1 MKVIFL
7 DVDGV
12 LNCGSSQARCEGFI
26 GIDNDKVKRLRTIVE
41 RTDAKIVLTSTWK
54 SFWFPIDKEDQDGL
68 ANYLDRKLKREG
80 LRILD
85 KTKGEGMDRGK
96 SILEWVNSRNV
107 ESFVILDDETF
118 DYRKQG
124 LLPYLVKSTFYG
136 DNGGLQDNH
145 IEMAVKILKQESEG
159 DSR

>member
-12 LNCGSSQARCEGFI
+12 LNCRSSESRCQCFI
-26 GIDNDKVKRLRTIVE
+26 GIDKDKVKRLRTIVE
-41 RTDAKIVLTSTWK
+41 RTGAKIVLTSTWK
-54 SFWFPIDKEDQDGL
+54 LRWHKVEKEDQGPL
-68 ANYLDRKLKREG
+68 ADYLDRKLKREG

-96 SILEWVNSRNV
+96 GILEWMNSRNV

-136 DNGGLQDNH
+136 DNGGLQDTH
-145 IEMAVKILKQESEG
+145 VEMAIQILNKESKGNVE
-159 DSR
+159 